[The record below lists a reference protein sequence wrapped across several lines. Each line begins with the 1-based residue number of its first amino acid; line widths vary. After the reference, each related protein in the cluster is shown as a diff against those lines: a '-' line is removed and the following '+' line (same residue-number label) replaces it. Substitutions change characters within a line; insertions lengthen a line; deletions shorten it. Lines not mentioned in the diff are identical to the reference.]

1 MFLVL
6 VTLLGMLQPLHANPE
21 PLDIHLDLRDL
32 QSGINERKKFVWG
45 LISFH
50 FKRLHVIQHLLNTQN
65 GTCLPNCF
73 GNEPEQQKRN

>member
-32 QSGINERKKFVWG
+32 QLGRNEIKKIVWG

-50 FKRLHVIQHLLNTQN
+50 FKRLHVIQHLLHVMTGPVN
-65 GTCLPNCF
+65 L
-73 GNEPEQQKRN
+73 